1 MPRVDAVGIS
11 SAGIFINNR
20 TMSASLFLSVPKD
33 LYESKVKDI
42 YIRAVKDTF
51 GDIPYAVANDG
62 DVSALAGTMSLKDNN
77 VLGIAMGTSEAVGYV
92 DEEGRI
98 TGWLNELA
106 FVPVDANPNAMID
119 EWAGDIGCGVKY
131 FSQDG
136 VIKLAPRA
144 GIQLDESAS
153 PAEK

>member
-1 MPRVDAVGIS
+1 MGYLILDVYKRQGIS

-77 VLGIAMGTSEAVGYV
+77 CLLYTS
-92 DEEGRI
+92 R
-98 TGWLNELA
+98 
-106 FVPVDANPNAMID
+106 
-119 EWAGDIGCGVKY
+119 
-131 FSQDG
+131 S
-136 VIKLAPRA
+136 
-144 GIQLDESAS
+144 
-153 PAEK
+153 